1 MTRSSVR
8 GNALES
14 TASETANM
22 TAAPTPCAAREA
34 LSIVIDGA
42 AAHSSEVAVKMPR
55 PTPNSRRRPKRSAS
69 EPAVM
74 TVAARASV

>member
-1 MTRSSVR
+1 MRSSMR

-34 LSIVIDGA
+34 LSISIDCA
-42 AAHSSEVAVKMPR
+42 PAHSSEVAVNTTR
-55 PTPNSRRRPKRSAS
+55 PTVNSRRRPKRSAS
-69 EPAVM
+69 APAVR
-74 TVAARASV
+74 TVAASVRV